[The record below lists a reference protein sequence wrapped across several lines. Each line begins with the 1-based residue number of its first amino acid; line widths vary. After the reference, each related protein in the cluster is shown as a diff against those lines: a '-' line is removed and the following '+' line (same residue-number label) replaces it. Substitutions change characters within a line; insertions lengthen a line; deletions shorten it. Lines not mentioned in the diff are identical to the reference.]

1 MHKIKKEQ
9 TLRCLLMIHTSTS
22 TYWLLKN
29 YNHRKKEICISVSKT
44 LSKELLEAVA
54 QNLQL
59 TKVCFTAIFNQRP
72 GHFEVLNWL
81 KMYGIKHK

>member
-1 MHKIKKEQ
+1 
-9 TLRCLLMIHTSTS
+9 MIHTSTS

-29 YNHRKKEICISVSKT
+29 YNHRKKEICISVSNT

-59 TKVCFTAIFNQRP
+59 TKVCFTTIFTELAQNVWHKTRIHISIFVFVFAI
-72 GHFEVLNWL
+72 L
-81 KMYGIKHK
+81 